1 MAVQNHDVGCG
12 LGTVKL
18 TIQVGDPQGLQFEEL
33 DVIAGTRSTY
43 TAVPRATLERLGV
56 PVERTLPSETA
67 DGRIIPVDVGQTII
81 RLQGLEFHT
90 QVIFAEPGEP
100 SLLGTV
106 TLEEAALTLD
116 PVAERLMGPS
126 ALPTTP
132 CFTPSALSTL
142 TPGTASRRT
151 QPPPKLGPI
160 PTGRCATVPQL
171 KGSAN
176 TYSA

>member
-1 MAVQNHDVGCG
+1 M
-12 LGTVKL
+12 
-18 TIQVGDPQGLQFEEL
+18 
-33 DVIAGTRSTY
+33 
-43 TAVPRATLERLGV
+43 PRATLERLGV
-56 PVERTLPSETA
+56 PVERTPPSETA

-116 PVAERLMGPS
+116 PVAERLIGPS

-171 KGSAN
+171 KAQPILIQLDPRRAAPGQRVHQPEDRPRNSGSRVPGGGVKE
-176 TYSA
+176 SV

>member
-56 PVERTLPSETA
+56 PVERSLPSETA
-67 DGRIIPVDVGQTII
+67 DGRIVPVDVGQTII

-90 QVIFAEPGEP
+90 QVIFAEPEEP

-106 TLEEAALTLD
+106 TLEEAVLALD
-116 PVAERLMGPS
+116 PVTKRLIPK
-126 ALPTTP
+126 
-132 CFTPSALSTL
+132 TL
-142 TPGTASRRT
+142 LRISRRT
-151 QPPPKLGPI
+151 P
-160 PTGRCATVPQL
+160 
-171 KGSAN
+171 
-176 TYSA
+176 

>member
-1 MAVQNHDVGCG
+1 M
-12 LGTVKL
+12 KL

-43 TAVPRATLERLGV
+43 TAVPRARLERLGV
-56 PVERTLPSETA
+56 PVVRTLPSETA

-106 TLEEAALTLD
+106 TLEEAALTPD
-116 PVAERLMGPS
+116 PVAERLIPK
-126 ALPTTP
+126 
-132 CFTPSALSTL
+132 TL
-142 TPGTASRRT
+142 LRISRRT
-151 QPPPKLGPI
+151 P
-160 PTGRCATVPQL
+160 
-171 KGSAN
+171 
-176 TYSA
+176 